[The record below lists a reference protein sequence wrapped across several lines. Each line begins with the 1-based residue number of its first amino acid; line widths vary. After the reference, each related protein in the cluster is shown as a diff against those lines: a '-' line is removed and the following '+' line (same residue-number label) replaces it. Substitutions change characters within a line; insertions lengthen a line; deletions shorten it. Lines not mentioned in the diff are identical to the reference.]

1 MAASVRYLVADEPWT
16 LASRGL
22 QAALGRA
29 EAALAMAAATER
41 VRRALGYAAAQ
52 DTPIGR
58 LPLPSYEGFRARRG

>member
-1 MAASVRYLVADEPWT
+1 VSVRYLVADEPWT
-16 LASRGL
+16 MANPGP
-22 QAALGRA
+22 QAALGRV

-41 VRRALGYAAAQ
+41 VSRLLGHAGAQ